1 MKLFVGFDMQ
11 NSNIRIMH
19 AEKPAEPAAVDFLH
33 FQSRI
38 FSDEFFEETQKLLEE
53 YFVKKPSLQNL
64 PAYVILPD
72 QAVGFETF
80 NLPNM
85 GRAKMQQALDTELNN
100 EYEGRQKGKK
110 INQFVLAQNK
120 QYTTIG
126 AVYFDKK
133 LIAQIYKLLTD
144 VRVFPRETT
153 YSGNALL
160 SGALNFAPRLRG
172 KNFVFADMHLDYTE
186 IAVSSKGRT
195 LGFAVIPHGTSLLKT
210 DKVELEYMQTNHEVG
225 EIAVINARE
234 MARAKALTLA
244 DEAVD
249 PSVIP
254 EGATIEDYA
263 VETPPPAHA
272 DEGEEE
278 ADKAAA
284 EGEAAGPAEGV
295 EGRTAAEGTAAADSV
310 TAPAD
315 GAAAGEGAEE
325 AAGEGAPAGNAEGAT
340 AEGQGADDDFYESE
354 EEEAKRLAEI
364 AKEKLRKV
372 KVYRKMPKRYP
383 KFMMREPPVTEE
395 GFLFENFRII
405 MKWIL
410 LYARQA
416 ELSEYTATPE
426 FIVVNMPAELYGL
439 LDRANEDMG
448 EKGLQF
454 RPFTAADKF
463 SAEIK
468 GNLNLYGCLFSKHF
482 NKNHNF

>member
-19 AEKPAEPAAVDFLH
+19 AEKPTEPAAVDYLH

-38 FSDEFFEETQKLLEE
+38 FTEEFFEETQKLLEE
-53 YFVKKPSLQNL
+53 YFTKKPSLMNL
-64 PAYVILPD
+64 PAYVVLPD

-85 GRAKMQQALDTELNN
+85 ARSKLQQALDTELAN
-100 EYEGRQKGKK
+100 EYEGRHKTRK
-110 INQFVLAQNK
+110 INRFQLAQNK
-120 QYTTIG
+120 QYVTFG
-126 AVYFDKK
+126 AVYFDKN

-144 VRVFPRETT
+144 VRVFPKETT

-160 SGALNFAPRLRG
+160 SGALNFAPKLRG

-186 IAVSSKGRT
+186 IAVSSKGKT
-195 LGFAVIPHGTSLLKT
+195 LGFAVIPHGTSLIKN

-234 MARAKALTLA
+234 VARAKALTLA
-244 DEAVD
+244 DEEAD

-263 VETPPPAHA
+263 VEPPPPPSQPEAG
-272 DEGEEE
+272 GETPGAGIE
-278 ADKAAA
+278 AENMVLSEAAGAAEVRAELPA
-284 EGEAAGPAEGV
+284 EGE
-295 EGRTAAEGTAAADSV
+295 RQSS
-310 TAPAD
+310 
-315 GAAAGEGAEE
+315 GEGAEVT
-325 AAGEGAPAGNAEGAT
+325 GTQPAEG
-340 AEGQGADDDFYESE
+340 EDDFFESE
-354 EEEAKRLAEI
+354 EEEAKRLAEA

-383 KFMMREPPVTEE
+383 KFMMREPPETEE
-395 GFLFENFRII
+395 GFQYENFRII
-405 MKWIL
+405 MKWML

-416 ELSEYTATPE
+416 ELSEYTASPD
-426 FIVVNMPAELYGL
+426 FIVVNMPSELYHL
-439 LDRANEDMG
+439 LDIANEEQG

-454 RPFTAADKF
+454 RPFSAADKL
-463 SAEIK
+463 SAEVK
-468 GNLNLYGCLFSKHF
+468 GNLNLYGCLYAKHF
-482 NKNHNF
+482 NKLHNF